1 LVVTA
6 EEVLRRLHRFQVVMV
21 AFVLLLASAGV
32 VTYRTATE
40 RAEDTERTL
49 VDIEQL
55 RGEVLSAE
63 TSVRGYVLT
72 GLDDFLAPYRAAVPR
87 MRALEAEVAGALSA
101 ADRARLD
108 QIESTFQ
115 EWRSDFA
122 ELVLADVRAGRHEQA
137 VARISTGAGKER
149 IDAIRREAATLTV
162 DVRDEDADRQRLADA
177 LGWTS
182 VALTL
187 IAIVALVLVTRR
199 MRRRVD
205 RDVTQPLA
213 ELRSVAERFGSGDMS
228 ARMYRSDG
236 VAEVRDLATAFNGM
250 ADRIQRMIVD
260 LRAVDRLKS
269 EFVSVVSH
277 ELRTPLTSIRGS
289 LGLLASGAMGELPPD
304 AAEMLHIATSNTDRL
319 VRLINDILDLERIE
333 SGNEA
338 LEIRPVRVGEVF
350 RQAASAVHGAA
361 ATAGVTLDVETPDI
375 AVDGDPDRLV
385 QAITNLLGNAIKFS
399 DPGTT
404 VHLDAETRAHQVV
417 LRVRDQGR
425 GIPPDMLETVFERF
439 QQVDASDAREKGGTG
454 LGLAIVRTIAQR
466 HGGRVEVSSEVGAGS
481 CFSIVLPA
489 SSRVPAPAAAG
500 PASGS
505 GLVVL
510 VEDDADLRRVVE
522 TMLGRRGI
530 EVVAAATAEEAIRRC
545 RAELPDVLV
554 LDVRLAEGDGYEV
567 VQALRQDDRLRVLP
581 TIVYTVV
588 DLTPEQRDRL
598 RLGETIFVSKGQRTD
613 EALEQEVIDLL
624 TRVRPSG

>member
-49 VDIEQL
+49 VDIEQV

-199 MRRRVD
+199 MRRRID

-361 ATAGVTLDVETPDI
+361 VTAGVTLDVETPDI

-489 SSRVPAPAAAG
+489 SSRVPVPTAPG

-530 EVVAAATAEEAIRRC
+530 EVVAAATAEDAIRRC